1 MTETKRFFKKPQRL
15 ASQLVS
21 LGVMVLLSSTL
32 GACTQP
38 VETVPD
44 SSVSIEEPATTVETS
59 SPAASDIIKI
69 TSTAFGD
76 ATICTTADELQAAVP
91 NLVVGPPGEGPLV
104 DTSGV
109 TVSDQNGDL
118 QFNALSSGAAGSKLD
133 LFTTENPAYQTAAG
147 VGPGTSIAVA
157 ESQYGQ
163 ATLAYNTELESR
175 EFVSFENGPEN
186 ILFRTGSG
194 AEAGVYSSTDSYNE
208 TQEYRADAK
217 IQWVWLSD
225 RTCQP

>member
-1 MTETKRFFKKPQRL
+1 MIETTRLSKKTQRL
-15 ASQLVS
+15 TSQLVS
-21 LGVMVLLSSTL
+21 LGVIVLLSSV

-38 VETVPD
+38 AETSPN
-44 SSVSIEEPATTVETS
+44 SSVGTAEPATAAETSMPATGTVE
-59 SPAASDIIKI
+59 I
-69 TSTAFGD
+69 TGAAFGD

-91 NLVVGPPGEGPLV
+91 NLVVGPPGAGPLV
-104 DTSGV
+104 DTAGV
-109 TVSDQNGDL
+109 TVSDKNGDL

-147 VGPGTSIAVA
+147 VGQGTSIAAA

-163 ATLAYNTELESR
+163 ATLAYNTESESR

-194 AEAGVYSSTDSYNE
+194 AEAGVYSATDSYNE
-208 TQEYRADAK
+208 TQAYRADAK
-217 IQWVWLSD
+217 IQSVWLSD